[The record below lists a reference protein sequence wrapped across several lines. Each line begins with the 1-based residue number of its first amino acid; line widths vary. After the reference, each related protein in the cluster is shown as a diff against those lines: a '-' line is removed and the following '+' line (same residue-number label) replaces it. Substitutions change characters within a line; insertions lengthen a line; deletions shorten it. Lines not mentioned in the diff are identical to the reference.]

1 MMKNKRWLQYT
12 EEYIVN
18 KKENP
23 NVLVEEDLSNILN
36 EIGDNDIKNEIFE
49 TLIKLKNYSPFIDVF
64 PAWEFNKET
73 KKKLIKLITYIKT
86 HYFINN
92 DIKLWNGIWG
102 KIVYKSKNF
111 NIDDYANDV
120 VIAFNSHEFEI
131 YFLNKTLMNNKTIQE
146 IKKYLSSLSE
156 NNTVVLSDDKLY
168 IICNKNPSN
177 PLEYETTIYENNLE
191 TIKNLLDTHE

>member
-12 EEYIVN
+12 EEYIIN

-49 TLIKLKNYSPFIDVF
+49 TLIKLKNYSPFIDAF

-73 KKKLIKLITYIKT
+73 QKKLIKLITYIKT

-131 YFLNKTLMNNKTIQE
+131 YFLNKTLMNNKTILE

>member
-64 PAWEFNKET
+64 PAWKFNKET
-73 KKKLIKLITYIKT
+73 QKKLIKLITYIKT

>member
-1 MMKNKRWLQYT
+1 MFFQPGN
-12 EEYIVN
+12 
-18 KKENP
+18 
-23 NVLVEEDLSNILN
+23 
-36 EIGDNDIKNEIFE
+36 
-49 TLIKLKNYSPFIDVF
+49 LIKK
-64 PAWEFNKET
+64 T
-73 KKKLIKLITYIKT
+73 QKKLIKLITYIKT

-156 NNTVVLSDDKLY
+156 NNTVVLNDDKLY
-168 IICNKNPSN
+168 IICNKNPLN